1 MEVNTMGLEQSENR
15 DILVEIRELKSRLNE
30 MYRQK
35 GPASSD
41 YISLSLKLNYLMK
54 EFFEANL

>member
-1 MEVNTMGLEQSENR
+1 MNTMGLEQSENR

-30 MYRQK
+30 LYRQN

-54 EFFEANL
+54 EFFEVNL